1 MLFEG
6 ASVVGEGSSA
16 ECWVDDNYAGAK
28 VILWMLGI
36 LYLRMSSSLFFFS
49 PHTLLMNYWCGLKMF
64 DQYVKRGS
72 HFVECQLLSVLM
84 FKIIGIFAR

>member
-6 ASVVGEGSSA
+6 AGVVGEGSSA
-16 ECWVDDNYAGAK
+16 ECWVDDNYAGAN
-28 VILWMLGI
+28 VIKNAADVGDPI
-36 LYLRMSSSLFFFS
+36 STYVLFSFF
-49 PHTLLMNYWCGLKMF
+49 LLPTHPSDELLVWF

-72 HFVECQLLSVLM
+72 HFVECQLLSVPM